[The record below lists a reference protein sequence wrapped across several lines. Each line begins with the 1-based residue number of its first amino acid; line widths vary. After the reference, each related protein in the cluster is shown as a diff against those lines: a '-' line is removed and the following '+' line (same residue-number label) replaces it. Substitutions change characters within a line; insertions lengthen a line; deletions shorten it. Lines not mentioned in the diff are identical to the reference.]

1 MRIEDKEFE
10 LNGESFM
17 CSFEVGGNYVPAEA
31 DTETTPGYSAHY
43 EDIEVRDLVAEGCDE
58 HGNIFKANEE
68 QAKALEAEIINH
80 YDNNPDE
87 LEEEAD
93 YE

>member
-1 MRIEDKEFE
+1 MKIEDKEFE
-10 LNGESFM
+10 LNGETFM
-17 CSFEVGGNYVPAEA
+17 CSFEVGGIYVPAEA
-31 DTETTPGYSAHY
+31 DTESTPGYSAHY
-43 EDIEVRDLVAEGCDE
+43 EDIEVRNLVAEGCDE
-58 HGNIFKANEE
+58 HGNIFQANEE
-68 QAKALEAEIINH
+68 QTKALEAEIINH

>member
-17 CSFEVGGNYVPAEA
+17 CSFEVGGMYVPAEP

-43 EDIEVRDLVAEGCDE
+43 EDIQVRDLFAEGCDE
-58 HGNIFKANEE
+58 HGNIFVVSGE
-68 QAKALEAEIINH
+68 QAKALEEEIISH